1 MKLSLYA
8 RLAAQNIRKSR
19 RLYVPYLLSGV
30 CMVMIFYVLSALT
43 GDPALLSMSGGAQMA
58 MLLSLG
64 VVVMALFS
72 TLFLLY
78 TSSFLMKQRGR
89 ELSLYNM
96 LGMSKRHIV
105 CIVFFETLF
114 CAVLCIGVGLA
125 LGVLTSKAFQLALL
139 RLRGSPVSPDFTV
152 APSLLG
158 TTALSFLAVFLLIFL
173 RGAVSVLRSN
183 PVELMRKSR
192 AGEKPPRANA
202 LKALLGIAMLA
213 AGYVLALR
221 VRNALSAFTMFFIA
235 VLLVIGGTFEC
246 FSSASVFFLRLLQGN
261 KNYYYKPN
269 HFISVSSMRYR
280 MKRNGTSLAVI
291 CILSTMV
298 LVILSCVTCLYAGTQ
313 DMLMTQY
320 PRQIEITHKSDEL
333 PAADILSAP
342 IERALAKEGLT
353 PENVI
358 SYRST
363 GAAGRIDGDSILAE
377 RDETFYADMD
387 SIISI
392 TVIPLADY
400 NAMCG
405 TSYTLA
411 PGEALA
417 TGSLLHRL
425 NGGVTVFGDLTY
437 TFAETDIPLP
447 TDAQGDFDVVESLLL
462 IVPDEDAFMAFYAAQ
477 NAAYGKASSR
487 ISTTF
492 AFDTALDDAETSALG
507 SRLAKAMQ
515 DEGID
520 IYRKVREDDRADYEG
535 LTAGFLFLGV
545 MLSAAFLCATVL
557 SMYYKQITEGYEDQ
571 ARFDV
576 MRKVG
581 LSLRMIRQSINS
593 QILTV
598 FFLPLIVAGVHLA
611 FAFPMLTKLL
621 TAFGLFNT
629 RLFVTTVLVS
639 FGAFSLLYV
648 LVYLITSRTY
658 YRIVSGAGQ
667 AA

>member
-58 MLLSLG
+58 MLLTLG
-64 VVVMALFS
+64 VYVMMLFS
-72 TLFLLY
+72 ALFLLY

-114 CAVLCIGVGLA
+114 CAGICIGAGLA
-125 LGVLTSKAFQLALL
+125 LGVLSSKAFQLSLL
-139 RLRGSPVSPDFTV
+139 RLMGSPVSPDFTV

-158 TTALSFLAVFLLIFL
+158 TTALTFLAIFLLIFL
-173 RGAVSVLRSN
+173 RGAVSVLRCN
-183 PVELMRKSR
+183 PVELMRASR
-192 AGEKPPRANA
+192 SGEKPPRANA

-235 VLLVIGGTFEC
+235 VLLVIGGTFQC
-246 FSSASVFFLRLLQGN
+246 FSSASVFFLRLLQSN
-261 KNYYYKPN
+261 KGYYYKPN

-298 LVILSCVTCLYAGTQ
+298 LVILSSVTCLYAGTQ

-333 PAADILSAP
+333 PAADALSAP
-342 IERALAKEGLT
+342 VEQALSDEGLT

-358 SYRST
+358 SYRSFYI
-363 GAAGRIDGDSILAE
+363 AGQLDGDSVLAE
-377 RDETFYADMD
+377 RGGSITDID
-387 SIISI
+387 SVISI
-392 TVIPLADY
+392 TVMPLADY

-417 TGSLLHRL
+417 TGSLPHRL
-425 NGGVTVFGDLTY
+425 NGRVTVFGSQTY
-437 TFAETDIPLP
+437 TFAATDIPLP
-447 TDAQGDFDVVESLLL
+447 TDAQGDFDVVEALLL
-462 IVPDEDAFMAFYAAQ
+462 ILPDEDAFMELYTVQ
-477 NAAYGKASSR
+477 QEAYGSTSSR
-487 ISTTF
+487 ISTTY
-492 AFDTALDDAETSALG
+492 AFDTALPDEETSALG

-535 LTAGFLFLGV
+535 LTAGFLFLGI
-545 MLSAAFLCATVL
+545 MLSAAFLCAAVL

-621 TAFGLFNT
+621 TVFGLFNT

-639 FGAFSLLYV
+639 YGAFSLLYV

>member
-64 VVVMALFS
+64 VIVMALFS
-72 TLFLLY
+72 ALFLLY

-114 CAVLCIGVGLA
+114 CAGICIGAGLA
-125 LGVLTSKAFQLALL
+125 LGVLSSKAFQLSLL
-139 RLRGSPVSPDFTV
+139 RLMGSPVSPDFTV

-158 TTALSFLAVFLLIFL
+158 TTALTFLAIFLLIFL

-235 VLLVIGGTFEC
+235 VLLVIGGTFQC
-246 FSSASVFFLRLLQGN
+246 FSSASVFFLRLLQSN
-261 KNYYYKPN
+261 KGYYYKPN

-298 LVILSCVTCLYAGTQ
+298 LVILSSVTCLYAGTQ

-333 PAADILSAP
+333 PAADALSAP
-342 IERALAKEGLT
+342 VEQALSDEGLT

-358 SYRST
+358 SYRSFYI
-363 GAAGRIDGDSILAE
+363 AGQLDGDNVLAE
-377 RDETFYADMD
+377 RGGSITDID
-387 SIISI
+387 SVISI
-392 TVIPLADY
+392 TVMPLADY
-400 NAMCG
+400 NALCG

-425 NGGVTVFGDLTY
+425 NGRVTVFGSQTY
-437 TFAETDIPLP
+437 TFAATGIPLP
-447 TDAQGDFDVVESLLL
+447 TDAQGDFDVVEALLL
-462 IVPDEDAFMAFYAAQ
+462 ILPDEDAFMELYTVQ
-477 NAAYGKASSR
+477 QEAYGSTSSR
-487 ISTTF
+487 ISTTY
-492 AFDTALDDAETSALG
+492 AFDTALPDEETSALG

-535 LTAGFLFLGV
+535 LTAGFLFLGI
-545 MLSAAFLCATVL
+545 MLSAAFLCAAVL

-621 TAFGLFNT
+621 TVFGLFNT

-639 FGAFSLLYV
+639 YGAFSLLYV

>member
-43 GDPALLSMSGGAQMA
+43 GDPALLSMSGGGQMA
-58 MLLSLG
+58 MLLTLG
-64 VVVMALFS
+64 VYVMMLFS
-72 TLFLLY
+72 ALFLLY

-114 CAVLCIGVGLA
+114 CAGICIGAGLA
-125 LGVLTSKAFQLALL
+125 LGVLSSKAFQLSLL
-139 RLRGSPVSPDFTV
+139 RLMGSPVSPDFTV

-158 TTALSFLAVFLLIFL
+158 TTALTFLAIFLLIFL

-183 PVELMRKSR
+183 PVELMRASR
-192 AGEKPPRANA
+192 SGEKPPRANA

-246 FSSASVFFLRLLQGN
+246 FSSASVFFLRLLQAN
-261 KNYYYKPN
+261 KAYYYRPN

-298 LVILSCVTCLYAGTQ
+298 LVILSSVTCLYAGTQ

-333 PAADILSAP
+333 PAADALSAP
-342 IERALAKEGLT
+342 VEQALSDEGLT

-358 SYRST
+358 SYRSFYI
-363 GAAGRIDGDSILAE
+363 AGQLDGDNVLAE
-377 RDETFYADMD
+377 RGGSITDID
-387 SIISI
+387 SVISI
-392 TVIPLADY
+392 TVMPLADY

-417 TGSLLHRL
+417 TGSLPHRL
-425 NGGVTVFGDLTY
+425 NGRVTVFGSQTY
-437 TFAETDIPLP
+437 TFAATDIPLP
-447 TDAQGDFDVVESLLL
+447 TDAQGDFDVVEALLL
-462 IVPDEDAFMAFYAAQ
+462 ILPDEDAFMELYTVQ
-477 NAAYGKASSR
+477 QEAYGSTSSR
-487 ISTTF
+487 ISTTY
-492 AFDTALDDAETSALG
+492 AFDTALPDEETSALG

-535 LTAGFLFLGV
+535 LTAGFLFLGT
-545 MLSAAFLCATVL
+545 MLSAAFLCAAVL

-598 FFLPLIVAGVHLA
+598 FFLPLVVAGVHLA

-621 TAFGLFNT
+621 TVFGLFNT

-639 FGAFSLLYV
+639 YGAFSLLYV

-658 YRIVSGAGQ
+658 YRIVSGASQ

>member
-64 VVVMALFS
+64 VIVMALFS
-72 TLFLLY
+72 ALFLLY

-114 CAVLCIGVGLA
+114 CAGICIAAGLA

-158 TTALSFLAVFLLIFL
+158 TTALTFLAIFLLIFL
-173 RGAVSVLRSN
+173 RGAVSVLRCN
-183 PVELMRKSR
+183 PVELMRASR
-192 AGEKPPRANA
+192 SGEKPPRANA

-235 VLLVIGGTFEC
+235 VLLVIGGTFQC
-246 FSSASVFFLRLLQGN
+246 FSSASVFFLRLLQSN
-261 KNYYYKPN
+261 KGYYYKPN

-298 LVILSCVTCLYAGTQ
+298 LVILSSVTCLYAGTQ

-333 PAADILSAP
+333 PAADALSAP
-342 IERALAKEGLT
+342 VEQALSDEGLT

-358 SYRST
+358 SYRSFYI
-363 GAAGRIDGDSILAE
+363 AGQLDGDNVLAE
-377 RDETFYADMD
+377 RGGSITDID
-387 SIISI
+387 SVISI
-392 TVIPLADY
+392 TVMPLADY
-400 NAMCG
+400 NALCG

-425 NGGVTVFGDLTY
+425 NGRVTVFGSQTY
-437 TFAETDIPLP
+437 TFAATDIPLP
-447 TDAQGDFDVVESLLL
+447 TDAQGDFDVVEALLL
-462 IVPDEDAFMAFYAAQ
+462 ILPDEDAFIELYTVQ
-477 NAAYGKASSR
+477 QEAYGSTSSR
-487 ISTTF
+487 ISTTY
-492 AFDTALDDAETSALG
+492 AFDTALPDEETSALG

-535 LTAGFLFLGV
+535 LTAGFLFLGI
-545 MLSAAFLCATVL
+545 MLSAAFLCAAVL

-598 FFLPLIVAGVHLA
+598 FFLPLVVAGVHLA

-621 TAFGLFNT
+621 TVFGLFNT

-639 FGAFSLLYV
+639 YGAFSLLYV

>member
-64 VVVMALFS
+64 VIVMALFS
-72 TLFLLY
+72 ALFLLY

-114 CAVLCIGVGLA
+114 CAGICIGAGLA
-125 LGVLTSKAFQLALL
+125 LGVLSSKAFQLSLL
-139 RLRGSPVSPDFTV
+139 RLMGSPVSPDFTV

-158 TTALSFLAVFLLIFL
+158 TTALSFLAIFLLIFL

-246 FSSASVFFLRLLQGN
+246 FSSASVFFLRLLQSN
-261 KNYYYKPN
+261 KSYYYTPN

-298 LVILSCVTCLYAGTQ
+298 LVILSSVTCLYAGTQ

-333 PAADILSAP
+333 PAADALSAP
-342 IERALAKEGLT
+342 VEQALSDEGLT

-358 SYRST
+358 SYRSFYI
-363 GAAGRIDGDSILAE
+363 AGQLDGDNVLAE
-377 RDETFYADMD
+377 RGGSITDID
-387 SIISI
+387 SVISI
-392 TVIPLADY
+392 TVMPLADY
-400 NAMCG
+400 NALCG

-417 TGSLLHRL
+417 TGSLPHRL
-425 NGGVTVFGDLTY
+425 NGRVTVFGSQTY
-437 TFAETDIPLP
+437 TFAATDIPLP
-447 TDAQGDFDVVESLLL
+447 TDAQGDFDVVEALLL
-462 IVPDEDAFMAFYAAQ
+462 ILPDEDAFMELYTVQ
-477 NAAYGKASSR
+477 QEAYGSTSSR
-487 ISTTF
+487 ISTTY
-492 AFDTALDDAETSALG
+492 AFDTALPDEETSALG

-535 LTAGFLFLGV
+535 LTAGFLFLGI
-545 MLSAAFLCATVL
+545 MLSAAFLCAAVL

-598 FFLPLIVAGVHLA
+598 FFLPLVVAGVHLA

-621 TAFGLFNT
+621 TVFGLFNT

-639 FGAFSLLYV
+639 YGAFSLLYV

>member
-64 VVVMALFS
+64 VIVMALFS
-72 TLFLLY
+72 ALFLLY

-114 CAVLCIGVGLA
+114 CAVLCIGAGLA
-125 LGVLTSKAFQLALL
+125 LGVLTSKAFQLSLL
-139 RLRGSPVSPDFTV
+139 RLMGSPVSPDFTV

-158 TTALSFLAVFLLIFL
+158 TTALSFLAIFLLIFL
-173 RGAVSVLRSN
+173 RGAVSVLRCN
-183 PVELMRKSR
+183 PVELMRASR
-192 AGEKPPRANA
+192 SGEKPPRANA

-235 VLLVIGGTFEC
+235 VLLVIGGTFQC
-246 FSSASVFFLRLLQGN
+246 FSSASVFFLRLLQSN
-261 KNYYYKPN
+261 KGYYYKPN

-298 LVILSCVTCLYAGTQ
+298 LVILSSVTCLYAGTQ

-333 PAADILSAP
+333 PAADALSAP

-363 GAAGRIDGDSILAE
+363 GAAGRIDGESILAD
-377 RDETFYADMD
+377 RDESFTDMD

-405 TSYTLA
+405 TSYVLA

-425 NGGVTVFGDLTY
+425 NGGVTVFGSLTY
-437 TFAETDIPLP
+437 TFAATDIPLP
-447 TDAQGDFDVVESLLL
+447 TDAQVDFDVVESLLL

-487 ISTTF
+487 ISTIY
-492 AFDTALDDAETSALG
+492 AFDTTLSDAETSALG

-520 IYRKVREDDRADYEG
+520 IYRKVREDNRGDYEG
-535 LTAGFLFLGV
+535 TTAGFLFLGI
-545 MLSAAFLCATVL
+545 MLSAAFLCAAVL

-598 FFLPLIVAGVHLA
+598 FFLPLVVAGVHLA

-621 TAFGLFNT
+621 TVFGLFNT

-639 FGAFSLLYV
+639 YGAFSLLYV

>member
-19 RLYVPYLLSGV
+19 RLYVPYLLSGI

-43 GDPALLSMSGGAQMA
+43 YDPALLSMSGGVEMA
-58 MLLSLG
+58 LLLALG

-78 TSSFLMKQRGR
+78 TSSFLMKQRSR

-96 LGMSKRHIV
+96 LGLGKRHIV

-114 CAVLCIGVGLA
+114 CAGLCIGAGLA
-125 LGVLTSKAFQLALL
+125 LGVLTSKAFQLSLL
-139 RLRGSPVSPDFTV
+139 RLMGSPVSPDFTV

-158 TTALSFLAVFLLIFL
+158 TTALAFLAIFLLIFL

-202 LKALLGIAMLA
+202 IKALLGIAMLA

-320 PRQIEITHKSDEL
+320 PRQFEFSCRTSGL
-333 PAADILSAP
+333 PAADTLSAP
-342 IERALAKEGLT
+342 IERALAAEGLT
-353 PENVI
+353 PENVYA
-358 SYRST
+358 YRSISV
-363 GAAGRIDGDSILAE
+363 AGQLDGDNVLAD
-377 RDETFYADMD
+377 RDETLVEMD
-387 SIISI
+387 NIVAI
-392 TVIPLADY
+392 TAIPLADY

-405 TSYTLA
+405 TS
-411 PGEALA
+411 
-417 TGSLLHRL
+417 
-425 NGGVTVFGDLTY
+425 
-437 TFAETDIPLP
+437 
-447 TDAQGDFDVVESLLL
+447 
-462 IVPDEDAFMAFYAAQ
+462 
-477 NAAYGKASSR
+477 
-487 ISTTF
+487 
-492 AFDTALDDAETSALG
+492 
-507 SRLAKAMQ
+507 
-515 DEGID
+515 
-520 IYRKVREDDRADYEG
+520 
-535 LTAGFLFLGV
+535 
-545 MLSAAFLCATVL
+545 
-557 SMYYKQITEGYEDQ
+557 
-571 ARFDV
+571 
-576 MRKVG
+576 
-581 LSLRMIRQSINS
+581 
-593 QILTV
+593 
-598 FFLPLIVAGVHLA
+598 
-611 FAFPMLTKLL
+611 
-621 TAFGLFNT
+621 
-629 RLFVTTVLVS
+629 
-639 FGAFSLLYV
+639 
-648 LVYLITSRTY
+648 
-658 YRIVSGAGQ
+658 
-667 AA
+667 

>member
-64 VVVMALFS
+64 VIVMALFS
-72 TLFLLY
+72 ALFLLY

-114 CAVLCIGVGLA
+114 CAGICIGTGLA
-125 LGVLTSKAFQLALL
+125 LGVLSSKAFQLSLL
-139 RLRGSPVSPDFTV
+139 RLMSSPVSPDFTV
-152 APSLLG
+152 APSLRG
-158 TTALSFLAVFLLIFL
+158 TTALTFLAIFLLIFL

-202 LKALLGIAMLA
+202 IKALLGIAMLA

-235 VLLVIGGTFEC
+235 VLLVIGGTFQC
-246 FSSASVFFLRLLQGN
+246 FSSASVFFLRLLQSN
-261 KNYYYKPN
+261 KGYYYKPN

-298 LVILSCVTCLYAGTQ
+298 LVILSSVTCLYAGTQ

-333 PAADILSAP
+333 PAADALSAP
-342 IERALAKEGLT
+342 VEQALSDEGLT

-358 SYRST
+358 SYRSFYI
-363 GAAGRIDGDSILAE
+363 AGQLDGDNVLAE
-377 RDETFYADMD
+377 RGGSITDID
-387 SIISI
+387 SVISI
-392 TVIPLADY
+392 TVMPLADY
-400 NAMCG
+400 NALCG

-425 NGGVTVFGDLTY
+425 NGRVTVFGSQTY
-437 TFAETDIPLP
+437 TFAATDIPLP
-447 TDAQGDFDVVESLLL
+447 TDAQGDFDVVEALLL
-462 IVPDEDAFMAFYAAQ
+462 ILPDEDAFIELYTVQ
-477 NAAYGKASSR
+477 QEAYGSTSSR
-487 ISTTF
+487 ISTTY
-492 AFDTALDDAETSALG
+492 AFDTALPDEETSALG

-535 LTAGFLFLGV
+535 LTAGFLFLGI
-545 MLSAAFLCATVL
+545 MLSAAFLCAAVL

-621 TAFGLFNT
+621 TVFGLFNT

-639 FGAFSLLYV
+639 YGAFSLLYV

>member
-64 VVVMALFS
+64 VIVMALFS
-72 TLFLLY
+72 ALFLLY

-114 CAVLCIGVGLA
+114 CAGICIGAGLA
-125 LGVLTSKAFQLALL
+125 LGVLSSKAFQLSLL
-139 RLRGSPVSPDFTV
+139 RLMGSPVSPDFTV

-158 TTALSFLAVFLLIFL
+158 TTALSFLAIFLLIFL

-246 FSSASVFFLRLLQGN
+246 FSSASVFFLRLLQSN
-261 KNYYYKPN
+261 KSYYYKPN

-298 LVILSCVTCLYAGTQ
+298 LVILSSVTCLYAGTQ

-333 PAADILSAP
+333 PAADALSAP
-342 IERALAKEGLT
+342 IGRALASEGLT
-353 PENVI
+353 AENVI

-363 GAAGRIDGDSILAE
+363 GAAGRIDGESILAD
-377 RDETFYADMD
+377 RDESFTDMD

-405 TSYTLA
+405 TSYVLA

-425 NGGVTVFGDLTY
+425 NGGVTVFGSLTY
-437 TFAETDIPLP
+437 TFAATDIPLP

-487 ISTTF
+487 ISTIY
-492 AFDTALDDAETSALG
+492 AFDTTLSDAETSALG

-535 LTAGFLFLGV
+535 LTAGFLFLGI
-545 MLSAAFLCATVL
+545 MLSAAFLCAAVL

-598 FFLPLIVAGVHLA
+598 FFLPLVVAGVHLA

-621 TAFGLFNT
+621 TVFGLFNT

-639 FGAFSLLYV
+639 YGAFSLLYV

>member
-58 MLLSLG
+58 MLLTLG
-64 VVVMALFS
+64 VYVMMLFS
-72 TLFLLY
+72 ALFLLY

-114 CAVLCIGVGLA
+114 CAGICIGAGLA
-125 LGVLTSKAFQLALL
+125 LGVLSSKAFQLSLL
-139 RLRGSPVSPDFTV
+139 RLMGSPVSPDFTV

-158 TTALSFLAVFLLIFL
+158 TTALTFLAIFLLIFL
-173 RGAVSVLRSN
+173 RGAVSVLRCN
-183 PVELMRKSR
+183 PVELMRASR
-192 AGEKPPRANA
+192 SGEKPPRANA

-235 VLLVIGGTFEC
+235 VLLVIGGTFQC
-246 FSSASVFFLRLLQGN
+246 FSSASVFFLRLLQSN
-261 KNYYYKPN
+261 KGYYYKPN

-298 LVILSCVTCLYAGTQ
+298 LVILSSVTCLYAGTQ

-333 PAADILSAP
+333 PAADALSAP
-342 IERALAKEGLT
+342 VEQALSDEGLT

-358 SYRST
+358 SYRSFYI
-363 GAAGRIDGDSILAE
+363 AGQLDGDNVLAE
-377 RDETFYADMD
+377 RGGSITDID
-387 SIISI
+387 SVISI
-392 TVIPLADY
+392 TVMPLADY

-417 TGSLLHRL
+417 TGSLPHRL
-425 NGGVTVFGDLTY
+425 NGRVTVFGSQTY
-437 TFAETDIPLP
+437 TFAATDIPLP
-447 TDAQGDFDVVESLLL
+447 TDAQGDFDVVEALLL
-462 IVPDEDAFMAFYAAQ
+462 ILPDEDAFMELYTVQ
-477 NAAYGKASSR
+477 QEAYGSTSSR
-487 ISTTF
+487 ISTTY
-492 AFDTALDDAETSALG
+492 AVDTALPDEETSALG

-520 IYRKVREDDRADYEG
+520 IYRKVREDNRADYEG
-535 LTAGFLFLGV
+535 LTAGFLFLGI
-545 MLSAAFLCATVL
+545 MLSAAFLCAAVL

-598 FFLPLIVAGVHLA
+598 FFLPLVVAGVHLA

-621 TAFGLFNT
+621 TVFGLFNT

-639 FGAFSLLYV
+639 YGAFSLLYV

>member
-58 MLLSLG
+58 LLLTLG
-64 VVVMALFS
+64 VYVMMLFS
-72 TLFLLY
+72 ALFLLY

-114 CAVLCIGVGLA
+114 CAGICIGAGLA
-125 LGVLTSKAFQLALL
+125 LGVLTSKAFQLSLL
-139 RLRGSPVSPDFTV
+139 RLMGSPVSPDFTV

-158 TTALSFLAVFLLIFL
+158 TTALSFLAIFLLIFL

-202 LKALLGIAMLA
+202 VKALLGIAMLV

-221 VRNALSAFTMFFIA
+221 VRNALSAVTVFFIA

-261 KNYYYKPN
+261 KNYYYKPS

-298 LVILSCVTCLYAGTQ
+298 LVILSSVTCLYAGTQ

-333 PAADILSAP
+333 PAADALSAP
-342 IERALAKEGLT
+342 VEQALSDEGLT
-353 PENVI
+353 PENVV
-358 SYRST
+358 SYRSFYI
-363 GAAGRIDGDSILAE
+363 AGQLDGDNVLAE
-377 RDETFYADMD
+377 RGGSITDID
-387 SIISI
+387 SVISI
-392 TVIPLADY
+392 TVMPLADY
-400 NAMCG
+400 NALCG

-425 NGGVTVFGDLTY
+425 NGRVTVFGSQTY
-437 TFAETDIPLP
+437 TFAATDIPLP
-447 TDAQGDFDVVESLLL
+447 TDAQGDFDVVEALLL
-462 IVPDEDAFMAFYAAQ
+462 ILPDEDAFMELYTVQ
-477 NAAYGKASSR
+477 QEAYGSTSSR
-487 ISTTF
+487 ISTTY
-492 AFDTALDDAETSALG
+492 AFDTTLSDAETSALG

-520 IYRKVREDDRADYEG
+520 IYRKVREDNRGDYEG
-535 LTAGFLFLGV
+535 TTAGFLFLGI
-545 MLSAAFLCATVL
+545 MLSAAFLCAAVL

-581 LSLRMIRQSINS
+581 LSLKMIRQSINS

-598 FFLPLIVAGVHLA
+598 FFLPLVVAGVHLA

-621 TAFGLFNT
+621 TVFGLFNT

-639 FGAFSLLYV
+639 YGAFSLLYV

>member
-64 VVVMALFS
+64 VIVMALFS
-72 TLFLLY
+72 ALFLLY

-114 CAVLCIGVGLA
+114 CAGICIGAGLA
-125 LGVLTSKAFQLALL
+125 LGVLSSKAFQLSLL
-139 RLRGSPVSPDFTV
+139 RLMGSPVSPDFTV

-158 TTALSFLAVFLLIFL
+158 TTALTFLAIFLLIFL
-173 RGAVSVLRSN
+173 RGAVSVLRCN
-183 PVELMRKSR
+183 PVELMRASR
-192 AGEKPPRANA
+192 SGEKPPRANA

-235 VLLVIGGTFEC
+235 VLLVIGGTFQC
-246 FSSASVFFLRLLQGN
+246 FSSASVFFLRLLQSN
-261 KNYYYKPN
+261 KGYYYKPN

-298 LVILSCVTCLYAGTQ
+298 LVILSSVTCLYAGTQ

-333 PAADILSAP
+333 PAADALSAP
-342 IERALAKEGLT
+342 VEQALSDEGLT

-358 SYRST
+358 SYRSFYI
-363 GAAGRIDGDSILAE
+363 AGQLDGDNVLAE
-377 RDETFYADMD
+377 RGGSITDID
-387 SIISI
+387 SVISI
-392 TVIPLADY
+392 TVMPLADY
-400 NAMCG
+400 NALCG

-425 NGGVTVFGDLTY
+425 NGRVTVFGSQTY
-437 TFAETDIPLP
+437 TFAATDIPLP
-447 TDAQGDFDVVESLLL
+447 TDAQGDFDVVEALLL
-462 IVPDEDAFMAFYAAQ
+462 ILPDEDAFIELYTVQ
-477 NAAYGKASSR
+477 QEAYGSTSSR
-487 ISTTF
+487 ISTTY
-492 AFDTALDDAETSALG
+492 AFDTALPDEETSALG

-535 LTAGFLFLGV
+535 LTAGFLFLGI
-545 MLSAAFLCATVL
+545 MLSAAFLCAAVL

-621 TAFGLFNT
+621 TVFGLFNT

-639 FGAFSLLYV
+639 YGAFSLLYV

>member
-64 VVVMALFS
+64 VIVMALFS
-72 TLFLLY
+72 ALFLLY

-114 CAVLCIGVGLA
+114 CAGICIGAGLA
-125 LGVLTSKAFQLALL
+125 LGVLSSKAFQLSLL
-139 RLRGSPVSPDFTV
+139 RLMGSPVSPDFTV

-158 TTALSFLAVFLLIFL
+158 TTALTFLAIFLLIFL

-235 VLLVIGGTFEC
+235 VLLVICGTFQC
-246 FSSASVFFLRLLQGN
+246 FSSASVFFLRLLQAN
-261 KNYYYKPN
+261 KAYYYRPN

-298 LVILSCVTCLYAGTQ
+298 LVILSSVTCLYAGTQ

-333 PAADILSAP
+333 PAADALSAP
-342 IERALAKEGLT
+342 VEQALSDEGLT
-353 PENVI
+353 PENVV
-358 SYRST
+358 SYRSFYI
-363 GAAGRIDGDSILAE
+363 AGQLDGDNVLAE
-377 RDETFYADMD
+377 RGGSITDID
-387 SIISI
+387 SVISI
-392 TVIPLADY
+392 TVMPLADY

-425 NGGVTVFGDLTY
+425 NGRVTVFGSQTY
-437 TFAETDIPLP
+437 TFAATDIPLP
-447 TDAQGDFDVVESLLL
+447 TDAQGDFDVVEALLL
-462 IVPDEDAFMAFYAAQ
+462 ILPDEDAFIELYTVQ
-477 NAAYGKASSR
+477 QEAYGSTSSR
-487 ISTTF
+487 ISTTY
-492 AFDTALDDAETSALG
+492 AFDTALPDEETSALG

-520 IYRKVREDDRADYEG
+520 IYRKVREDNRADYEG
-535 LTAGFLFLGV
+535 LTAGFLFLGT
-545 MLSAAFLCATVL
+545 MLSAAFLCAAVL

-621 TAFGLFNT
+621 TVFGLFNT

-639 FGAFSLLYV
+639 YGAFSLLYV

>member
-58 MLLSLG
+58 MLLTLG
-64 VVVMALFS
+64 VYVMMLFS
-72 TLFLLY
+72 ALFLLY

-114 CAVLCIGVGLA
+114 CAGICIGAGLA
-125 LGVLTSKAFQLALL
+125 LGVLSSKAFQLSLL
-139 RLRGSPVSPDFTV
+139 RLMGSPVSPDFTV

-158 TTALSFLAVFLLIFL
+158 TTALTFLAIFLLIFL

-183 PVELMRKSR
+183 PVELMRASR
-192 AGEKPPRANA
+192 SGEKPPRANA

-235 VLLVIGGTFEC
+235 VLLVIGGTFQC
-246 FSSASVFFLRLLQGN
+246 FSSASVFFLRLLQSN
-261 KNYYYKPN
+261 KGYYYKPN

-298 LVILSCVTCLYAGTQ
+298 LVILSSVTCLYAGTQ

-333 PAADILSAP
+333 PADDALSAP
-342 IERALAKEGLT
+342 VEQALSDEGLT

-358 SYRST
+358 SYRSFYI
-363 GAAGRIDGDSILAE
+363 AGQLDGDNVLAE
-377 RDETFYADMD
+377 RGGSITDID
-387 SIISI
+387 SVISI
-392 TVIPLADY
+392 TVMPLADY

-425 NGGVTVFGDLTY
+425 NGGVTVFGSQTY
-437 TFAETDIPLP
+437 TFAATDIPLP
-447 TDAQGDFDVVESLLL
+447 TDAQGDFDVVEALLL

-477 NAAYGKASSR
+477 KAAYDSMSSR
-487 ISTTF
+487 ISTVY
-492 AFDTALDDAETSALG
+492 AFDTALPGAETSALG
-507 SRLAKAMQ
+507 SRLAQAMQ
-515 DEGID
+515 NEGID
-520 IYRKVREDDRADYEG
+520 IYRKVREDNRGDYEG
-535 LTAGFLFLGV
+535 TTAGFLFLGI
-545 MLSAAFLCATVL
+545 MLSAAFLCAAVL

-598 FFLPLIVAGVHLA
+598 FFLPLVVAGVHLA

-621 TAFGLFNT
+621 TVFGLFNT

-639 FGAFSLLYV
+639 YGAFSLLYV

>member
-43 GDPALLSMSGGAQMA
+43 GDPALLSMSGGGQMA
-58 MLLSLG
+58 MLLTLG
-64 VVVMALFS
+64 VYVMMLFS
-72 TLFLLY
+72 ALFLLY

-114 CAVLCIGVGLA
+114 CAGICIGAGLA
-125 LGVLTSKAFQLALL
+125 LGVLSSKAFQLSLL
-139 RLRGSPVSPDFTV
+139 RLMGSPVSPDFTV

-158 TTALSFLAVFLLIFL
+158 TTALTFLAIFLLIFL
-173 RGAVSVLRSN
+173 RGAVSVLRCN
-183 PVELMRKSR
+183 PVELMRASR
-192 AGEKPPRANA
+192 SGEKPPRANA

-246 FSSASVFFLRLLQGN
+246 FSSASVFFLRLLQSN
-261 KNYYYKPN
+261 KGYYYKPN

-298 LVILSCVTCLYAGTQ
+298 LVILSSVTCLYAGTQ

-333 PAADILSAP
+333 PAADALSAP
-342 IERALAKEGLT
+342 VEQALSDEGLT

-358 SYRST
+358 SYRSFYI
-363 GAAGRIDGDSILAE
+363 AGQLDGDNVLAE
-377 RDETFYADMD
+377 RGGSITDID
-387 SIISI
+387 SVISI
-392 TVIPLADY
+392 TVMPLADY
-400 NAMCG
+400 NALCG

-425 NGGVTVFGDLTY
+425 NGRVTVFGSQTY
-437 TFAETDIPLP
+437 TFAATDIPLP
-447 TDAQGDFDVVESLLL
+447 TDTQGDFDVVEALLL
-462 IVPDEDAFMAFYAAQ
+462 ILPDEDAFMELYTVQ
-477 NAAYGKASSR
+477 QEAYGSTSSR
-487 ISTTF
+487 ISTTY
-492 AFDTALDDAETSALG
+492 AFDTALPDEETSALG

-520 IYRKVREDDRADYEG
+520 IYRKVREDNRADYEG
-535 LTAGFLFLGV
+535 TTAGFLFLGI
-545 MLSAAFLCATVL
+545 MLSAAFLCAAVL

-621 TAFGLFNT
+621 TVFGLFNT

-639 FGAFSLLYV
+639 YGAFSLLYV

-667 AA
+667 AV

>member
-64 VVVMALFS
+64 VIVMALFS
-72 TLFLLY
+72 ALFLLY

-114 CAVLCIGVGLA
+114 CAGICIGAGLA
-125 LGVLTSKAFQLALL
+125 LGVLSSKAFQLSLL
-139 RLRGSPVSPDFTV
+139 RLMGSPVSPDFTV

-158 TTALSFLAVFLLIFL
+158 TTALSFLAIFLLIFL

-183 PVELMRKSR
+183 PVELMRASR
-192 AGEKPPRANA
+192 SGEKPPRANA

-221 VRNALSAFTMFFIA
+221 VRNALSAFTMFFFA

-246 FSSASVFFLRLLQGN
+246 FSSASVFFLRILQSN
-261 KNYYYKPN
+261 KSYYYKPN

-298 LVILSCVTCLYAGTQ
+298 LVILSSVTCLYAGTQ

-333 PAADILSAP
+333 PAADALSAP

-363 GAAGRIDGDSILAE
+363 GAAGRIDGESILAD
-377 RDETFYADMD
+377 RDESFTDMD

-405 TSYTLA
+405 TSYVLA

-425 NGGVTVFGDLTY
+425 NGGVTVFGSLTY
-437 TFAETDIPLP
+437 TFAATDIPLP

-487 ISTTF
+487 ISTIY
-492 AFDTALDDAETSALG
+492 AFDTTLSDAETSALG

-520 IYRKVREDDRADYEG
+520 IYRKVREDNRGDYEG
-535 LTAGFLFLGV
+535 TTAGFLFLGI
-545 MLSAAFLCATVL
+545 MLSAAFLCAAVL

-598 FFLPLIVAGVHLA
+598 FFLPLVVAGVHLA

-621 TAFGLFNT
+621 TVFGLFNT

-639 FGAFSLLYV
+639 YGAFSLLYV

>member
-58 MLLSLG
+58 MLLTLG
-64 VVVMALFS
+64 VYVMMLFS
-72 TLFLLY
+72 ALFLLY

-114 CAVLCIGVGLA
+114 CAGICIGAGLA
-125 LGVLTSKAFQLALL
+125 LGVLSSKAFQLSLL
-139 RLRGSPVSPDFTV
+139 RLMGSPVSPDFTV

-158 TTALSFLAVFLLIFL
+158 TTALTFLAIFLLIFL

-183 PVELMRKSR
+183 PVELMRASR
-192 AGEKPPRANA
+192 SGEKPPRANA

-235 VLLVIGGTFEC
+235 VLLVIGGTFQC
-246 FSSASVFFLRLLQGN
+246 FSSASVFFLRLLQSN
-261 KNYYYKPN
+261 KGYYYKPN

-298 LVILSCVTCLYAGTQ
+298 LVILSSVTCLYAGTQ

-333 PAADILSAP
+333 PAADALSAP
-342 IERALAKEGLT
+342 IGRALASEGLT
-353 PENVI
+353 AENVI

-363 GAAGRIDGDSILAE
+363 GAAGRIDGESILAD
-377 RDETFYADMD
+377 RDESFTDMD

-405 TSYTLA
+405 TSYVLA

-425 NGGVTVFGDLTY
+425 NGGVTVFGSLTY
-437 TFAETDIPLP
+437 TFAATDIPLP

-487 ISTTF
+487 ISTIY
-492 AFDTALDDAETSALG
+492 AFDTTLSDAETSALG

-520 IYRKVREDDRADYEG
+520 IYRKVREDNRGDYEG
-535 LTAGFLFLGV
+535 TTAGFLFLGI
-545 MLSAAFLCATVL
+545 MLSAAFLCAAVL

-598 FFLPLIVAGVHLA
+598 FFLPLVVAGVHLA

-621 TAFGLFNT
+621 TVFGLFNT

-639 FGAFSLLYV
+639 YGAFSLLYV

>member
-64 VVVMALFS
+64 VIVMTLFS
-72 TLFLLY
+72 ALFLLY

-114 CAVLCIGVGLA
+114 CAGICIGAGLA
-125 LGVLTSKAFQLALL
+125 LGVLSSKAFQLSLL
-139 RLRGSPVSPDFTV
+139 RLMGSPVSPDFTV

-158 TTALSFLAVFLLIFL
+158 TTALTFLAIFLLIFL

-235 VLLVIGGTFEC
+235 VLLVICGTFQC
-246 FSSASVFFLRLLQGN
+246 FSSASVFFLRLLQSN
-261 KNYYYKPN
+261 KGYYYKPN

-298 LVILSCVTCLYAGTQ
+298 LVILSSVTCLYAGTQ

-333 PAADILSAP
+333 PAADALSAP
-342 IERALAKEGLT
+342 VEQALSDEGLT

-358 SYRST
+358 SYRSFYI
-363 GAAGRIDGDSILAE
+363 AGQLDGDNVLAE
-377 RDETFYADMD
+377 RGGSITDID
-387 SIISI
+387 SVISI
-392 TVIPLADY
+392 TVMPLADY

-417 TGSLLHRL
+417 TGSLPHRL
-425 NGGVTVFGDLTY
+425 NGRVTVFGSQTY
-437 TFAETDIPLP
+437 TFAATDIPLP
-447 TDAQGDFDVVESLLL
+447 TDAQGDFDVVEALLL
-462 IVPDEDAFMAFYAAQ
+462 ILPDEDAFMELYTVQ
-477 NAAYGKASSR
+477 QEAYGSTSSR
-487 ISTTF
+487 ISTTY
-492 AFDTALDDAETSALG
+492 AFDTALPDEETSALG

-535 LTAGFLFLGV
+535 LTAGFLFLGI
-545 MLSAAFLCATVL
+545 MLSAAFLCAAVL

-621 TAFGLFNT
+621 TVFGLFNT

-639 FGAFSLLYV
+639 YGAFSLLYV

>member
-43 GDPALLSMSGGAQMA
+43 DDPALLSMSGGAQMA

-64 VVVMALFS
+64 VIVMALFS
-72 TLFLLY
+72 ALFLLY

-114 CAVLCIGVGLA
+114 CAGICIGAGLA
-125 LGVLTSKAFQLALL
+125 LGVLSSKAFHLSLL
-139 RLRGSPVSPDFTV
+139 RLMGSPVSPDFTV

-158 TTALSFLAVFLLIFL
+158 TTALTFLAIFLLIFL

-235 VLLVIGGTFEC
+235 VLLVIGGTFQC
-246 FSSASVFFLRLLQGN
+246 FSSASVFFLRLLQSN
-261 KNYYYKPN
+261 KGYYYKPN

-298 LVILSCVTCLYAGTQ
+298 LVILSSVTCLYAGTQ

-333 PAADILSAP
+333 PAADALSAP
-342 IERALAKEGLT
+342 VEQALSDEGLT

-358 SYRST
+358 SYRSFYI
-363 GAAGRIDGDSILAE
+363 AGQLDGDNVLAE
-377 RDETFYADMD
+377 RGGSITDID
-387 SIISI
+387 SVISI
-392 TVIPLADY
+392 TVMPLADY

-417 TGSLLHRL
+417 TGSLPHRL
-425 NGGVTVFGDLTY
+425 NGRVTVFGSQTY
-437 TFAETDIPLP
+437 TFAATDIPLP
-447 TDAQGDFDVVESLLL
+447 TDAQGDFDVVEALLL
-462 IVPDEDAFMAFYAAQ
+462 ILPDEDAFMELYTVQ
-477 NAAYGKASSR
+477 QEAYGSTSSR
-487 ISTTF
+487 ISTTY
-492 AFDTALDDAETSALG
+492 AFDTALPDEETSALG

-535 LTAGFLFLGV
+535 LTAGFLFLGI
-545 MLSAAFLCATVL
+545 MLSAAFLCAAVL

-581 LSLRMIRQSINS
+581 LSLRMIRQAINS

-598 FFLPLIVAGVHLA
+598 FFLPLVVAGVHLA

-621 TAFGLFNT
+621 TVFGLFNT

-639 FGAFSLLYV
+639 YGAFSLLYV

-667 AA
+667 AV

>member
-64 VVVMALFS
+64 VYVMMLFS
-72 TLFLLY
+72 ALFLLY

-114 CAVLCIGVGLA
+114 CAGICIGAGLA
-125 LGVLTSKAFQLALL
+125 LGVLSSKAFQLSLL
-139 RLRGSPVSPDFTV
+139 RLMGSPVSPDFTV

-158 TTALSFLAVFLLIFL
+158 TTALTFLAIFLLIFL

-246 FSSASVFFLRLLQGN
+246 FSSASVFFLRLLQSN
-261 KNYYYKPN
+261 KGYYYKPN

-298 LVILSCVTCLYAGTQ
+298 LVILSSVTCLYAGTQ

-333 PAADILSAP
+333 PAADALSAP

-363 GAAGRIDGDSILAE
+363 GAAGRIDGESILAD
-377 RDETFYADMD
+377 RDESFTDMD

-405 TSYTLA
+405 TSYVLA

-425 NGGVTVFGDLTY
+425 NGGVTVFGSLTY
-437 TFAETDIPLP
+437 TFAATDIPLP

-487 ISTTF
+487 ISTIY
-492 AFDTALDDAETSALG
+492 AFDTTLSDAETSALG

-520 IYRKVREDDRADYEG
+520 IYRKVREDNRGDYEG
-535 LTAGFLFLGV
+535 TTAGFLFLGI
-545 MLSAAFLCATVL
+545 MLSAAFLCAAVL

-571 ARFDV
+571 SRFDV

-581 LSLRMIRQSINS
+581 LSLKMIRQSINS

-621 TAFGLFNT
+621 TVFGLFNT

-639 FGAFSLLYV
+639 YGAFSLLYV

-667 AA
+667 AV

>member
-43 GDPALLSMSGGAQMA
+43 GDRALLSMSGGAQMA
-58 MLLSLG
+58 LLLSLG

-105 CIVFFETLF
+105 RIVFFETLF
-114 CAVLCIGVGLA
+114 CAGLCIGAGLA
-125 LGVLTSKAFQLALL
+125 LGVLTSKAFQLSLM
-139 RLRGSPVSPDFTV
+139 RLMGSPVSPDFTV

-158 TTALSFLAVFLLIFL
+158 TTALSFLAIFLLIFL

-192 AGEKPPRANA
+192 SGEKPPRANA
-202 LKALLGIAMLA
+202 VKALLGIAMLA

-221 VRNALSAFTMFFIA
+221 VRNALSAVSLFFIA

-246 FSSASVFFLRLLQGN
+246 FSSASVFFLRLLQAN
-261 KNYYYKPN
+261 KDYYYKPN

-280 MKRNGTSLAVI
+280 LKRNGTSLAVI

-313 DMLMTQY
+313 DMLMTSF
-320 PRQIEITHKSDEL
+320 PRQIEFTYRTDAL
-333 PAADILSAP
+333 PAADVLSAP
-342 IERALAKEGLT
+342 VEAALADEGLT

-358 SYRST
+358 GYRSLSI
-363 GAAGRIDGDSILAE
+363 AGQLVGDNVTAEHDESIVN
-377 RDETFYADMD
+377 MD
-387 SIISI
+387 SIVAI
-392 TVIPLADY
+392 VAIPLADY
-400 NAMCG
+400 NAVYG

-417 TGSLLHRL
+417 SGSLLPRL
-425 NGGVTVFGDLTY
+425 NGSITLFGSLTY
-437 TFAETDIPLP
+437 TFADTDIPLP
-447 TDAQGDFDVVESLLL
+447 SDAQGDFDVVEALLL
-462 IVPDEDAFMAFYAAQ
+462 ILPDEDAFMELATAQREAYAS
-477 NAAYGKASSR
+477 KSSK
-487 ISTTF
+487 ILTSY
-492 AFDTALDDAETSALG
+492 AFDTALPADEQIALG
-507 SRLAKAMQ
+507 ERIA
-515 DEGID
+515 
-520 IYRKVREDDRADYEG
+520 RKLGDAGLNIARTVREDNRGDYEG
-535 LTAGFLFLGV
+535 TTAGFLFLGI
-545 MLSAAFLCATVL
+545 MLSAAFLCAAVL

-598 FFLPLIVAGVHLA
+598 FFLPLVVAGVHLA

-621 TAFGLFNT
+621 TVFGLFNT

-639 FGAFSLLYV
+639 YGAFSLLYV

-658 YRIVSGAGQ
+658 YRIVSGTGQ
-667 AA
+667 GK

>member
-58 MLLSLG
+58 MLLTLG
-64 VVVMALFS
+64 VYVMALFS
-72 TLFLLY
+72 ALFLLY

-114 CAVLCIGVGLA
+114 CAGICIGAGLA
-125 LGVLTSKAFQLALL
+125 LGVLSSKAFQLSLL
-139 RLRGSPVSPDFTV
+139 RLMGSPVSPDFTV

-158 TTALSFLAVFLLIFL
+158 TTALTFLAIFLLIFL

-235 VLLVIGGTFEC
+235 VLLVIGGTFQC
-246 FSSASVFFLRLLQGN
+246 FSSASVFFLRLLQSN
-261 KNYYYKPN
+261 KGYYYKPN

-298 LVILSCVTCLYAGTQ
+298 LVILSSVTCLYAGTQ

-333 PAADILSAP
+333 PAADALSAP
-342 IERALAKEGLT
+342 VEQALSDEGLT

-358 SYRST
+358 SYRSFYI
-363 GAAGRIDGDSILAE
+363 AGQLDGDNVLAE
-377 RDETFYADMD
+377 RGGSITDID
-387 SIISI
+387 SVISI
-392 TVIPLADY
+392 TVMPLADY
-400 NAMCG
+400 NALCG

-417 TGSLLHRL
+417 TGSLPHRL
-425 NGGVTVFGDLTY
+425 NGRVTVFGSQTY
-437 TFAETDIPLP
+437 TFAATDIPLP
-447 TDAQGDFDVVESLLL
+447 TDAQGDFDVVEALLL
-462 IVPDEDAFMAFYAAQ
+462 ILPDEDAFMELYTVQ
-477 NAAYGKASSR
+477 QEAYGSTSSR
-487 ISTTF
+487 ISTTY
-492 AFDTALDDAETSALG
+492 AFDTALPDEETSALG

-535 LTAGFLFLGV
+535 LTAGFLFLGI
-545 MLSAAFLCATVL
+545 MLSAAFLCAAVL

-621 TAFGLFNT
+621 TVFGLFNT

-639 FGAFSLLYV
+639 YGAFSLLYV

>member
-64 VVVMALFS
+64 VIVMALFS
-72 TLFLLY
+72 ALFLLY

-114 CAVLCIGVGLA
+114 CAGICIGAGLA
-125 LGVLTSKAFQLALL
+125 LGVLSSKAFQLSLL
-139 RLRGSPVSPDFTV
+139 RLMGSPVSPDFTV

-158 TTALSFLAVFLLIFL
+158 TTALSFLAIFLLIFL
-173 RGAVSVLRSN
+173 RGAVSVLRCN
-183 PVELMRKSR
+183 TVELMRASR
-192 AGEKPPRANA
+192 SGEKPPRANA

-235 VLLVIGGTFEC
+235 VLLVIGGTFQC
-246 FSSASVFFLRLLQGN
+246 FSSASVFFLRLLQSN
-261 KNYYYKPN
+261 KGYYYKPN

-298 LVILSCVTCLYAGTQ
+298 LVILSSVTCLYAGTQ

-333 PAADILSAP
+333 PAADALSAP
-342 IERALAKEGLT
+342 IGRALASEGLT
-353 PENVI
+353 AENVI

-363 GAAGRIDGDSILAE
+363 GAAGRIDGESILAD
-377 RDETFYADMD
+377 RDESFTDMD

-405 TSYTLA
+405 TSYVLA

-425 NGGVTVFGDLTY
+425 NGGVTVFGSLTY
-437 TFAETDIPLP
+437 TFAATDIPLP

-487 ISTTF
+487 ISTIY
-492 AFDTALDDAETSALG
+492 AFDTTLSDAETSALG

-520 IYRKVREDDRADYEG
+520 IYRKVREDNRGDYEG
-535 LTAGFLFLGV
+535 TTAGFLFLGI
-545 MLSAAFLCATVL
+545 MLSAAFLCAAVL

-598 FFLPLIVAGVHLA
+598 FFLPLVVAGVHLA

-621 TAFGLFNT
+621 TVFGLFNT

-639 FGAFSLLYV
+639 YGAFSLLYV

-667 AA
+667 AV

>member
-1 MKLSLYA
+1 
-8 RLAAQNIRKSR
+8 
-19 RLYVPYLLSGV
+19 
-30 CMVMIFYVLSALT
+30 
-43 GDPALLSMSGGAQMA
+43 
-58 MLLSLG
+58 
-64 VVVMALFS
+64 
-72 TLFLLY
+72 
-78 TSSFLMKQRGR
+78 
-89 ELSLYNM
+89 
-96 LGMSKRHIV
+96 
-105 CIVFFETLF
+105 
-114 CAVLCIGVGLA
+114 
-125 LGVLTSKAFQLALL
+125 
-139 RLRGSPVSPDFTV
+139 
-152 APSLLG
+152 
-158 TTALSFLAVFLLIFL
+158 
-173 RGAVSVLRSN
+173 
-183 PVELMRKSR
+183 
-192 AGEKPPRANA
+192 
-202 LKALLGIAMLA
+202 
-213 AGYVLALR
+213 
-221 VRNALSAFTMFFIA
+221 
-235 VLLVIGGTFEC
+235 
-246 FSSASVFFLRLLQGN
+246 
-261 KNYYYKPN
+261 
-269 HFISVSSMRYR
+269 
-280 MKRNGTSLAVI
+280 
-291 CILSTMV
+291 MV
-298 LVILSCVTCLYAGTQ
+298 LVILSSVTCLYAGTQ

-333 PAADILSAP
+333 PAADALSAP
-342 IERALAKEGLT
+342 IGRALASEGLT
-353 PENVI
+353 AENVI

-363 GAAGRIDGDSILAE
+363 GAAGRIDGESILAD
-377 RDETFYADMD
+377 RDESFTDMD

-405 TSYTLA
+405 TSYVLA

-425 NGGVTVFGDLTY
+425 NGGVTVFGSLTY
-437 TFAETDIPLP
+437 TFAATDIPLP

-487 ISTTF
+487 ISTIY
-492 AFDTALDDAETSALG
+492 AFDTTLSDAETSALG

-520 IYRKVREDDRADYEG
+520 IYRKVREDNRGDYEG
-535 LTAGFLFLGV
+535 TTAGFLFLGI
-545 MLSAAFLCATVL
+545 MLSAAFLCAAVL

-621 TAFGLFNT
+621 TVFGLFNT

-639 FGAFSLLYV
+639 YGAFSLLYV

>member
-64 VVVMALFS
+64 VIVMALFS
-72 TLFLLY
+72 ALFLLY

-114 CAVLCIGVGLA
+114 CAGICIGAGLA
-125 LGVLTSKAFQLALL
+125 LGVLSSKAFQLSLL
-139 RLRGSPVSPDFTV
+139 RLMSSPVSPDFTV

-158 TTALSFLAVFLLIFL
+158 TTALTFLAIFLLIFL
-173 RGAVSVLRSN
+173 RGAVSVLRCN
-183 PVELMRKSR
+183 PVELMRASR
-192 AGEKPPRANA
+192 SGEKPPRANA

-235 VLLVIGGTFEC
+235 VLLVIGGTFQC
-246 FSSASVFFLRLLQGN
+246 FSSASVFFLRLLQSN
-261 KNYYYKPN
+261 KGYYYKPN

-298 LVILSCVTCLYAGTQ
+298 LVILSSVTCLYAGTQ

-333 PAADILSAP
+333 PAADALSAP
-342 IERALAKEGLT
+342 VEQALSDEGLT

-358 SYRST
+358 SYRSFYI
-363 GAAGRIDGDSILAE
+363 AGQLDGDNVLAE
-377 RDETFYADMD
+377 RGGSITDID
-387 SIISI
+387 SVISI
-392 TVIPLADY
+392 TVMPLADY
-400 NAMCG
+400 NALCG

-425 NGGVTVFGDLTY
+425 NGRVTVFGSQTY
-437 TFAETDIPLP
+437 TFAATDIPLP
-447 TDAQGDFDVVESLLL
+447 TDAQGDFDVVEALLL
-462 IVPDEDAFMAFYAAQ
+462 ILPDEDAFMELYTVQ
-477 NAAYGKASSR
+477 QEAYGSTSSR
-487 ISTTF
+487 ISTTY
-492 AFDTALDDAETSALG
+492 AFDTALPDEETSALG

-535 LTAGFLFLGV
+535 LTAGFLFLGI
-545 MLSAAFLCATVL
+545 MLSAAFLCAAVL

-621 TAFGLFNT
+621 TVFGLFNT

-639 FGAFSLLYV
+639 YGAFSLLYV

>member
-58 MLLSLG
+58 MLLTLG
-64 VVVMALFS
+64 VYVMALFS
-72 TLFLLY
+72 ALFLLY

-114 CAVLCIGVGLA
+114 CAGICIGTGLA
-125 LGVLTSKAFQLALL
+125 LGVLSSKAFQLSLL
-139 RLRGSPVSPDFTV
+139 RLMGSPVSPDFTV

-158 TTALSFLAVFLLIFL
+158 TTALSFLAIFLLIFL

-183 PVELMRKSR
+183 PVELMRASR
-192 AGEKPPRANA
+192 SGEKPPRANA

-221 VRNALSAFTMFFIA
+221 VRNALSAFTMFFFA

-246 FSSASVFFLRLLQGN
+246 FSSASVFFLRLLQAN
-261 KNYYYKPN
+261 KAYYYRPN

-298 LVILSCVTCLYAGTQ
+298 LVILSSVTCLYAGTQ

-333 PAADILSAP
+333 PAADALSAP
-342 IERALAKEGLT
+342 VEQALSDEGLT

-358 SYRST
+358 SYRSFYI
-363 GAAGRIDGDSILAE
+363 AGQLDGDSVLAE
-377 RDETFYADMD
+377 RGGSITDID
-387 SIISI
+387 SVISI
-392 TVIPLADY
+392 TVMPLADY
-400 NAMCG
+400 NALCG

-425 NGGVTVFGDLTY
+425 NGRVTVFGSQTY
-437 TFAETDIPLP
+437 TFAATDIPLP
-447 TDAQGDFDVVESLLL
+447 TDAQGDFDVVEALLL
-462 IVPDEDAFMAFYAAQ
+462 ILPDEDAFMELYTVQ
-477 NAAYGKASSR
+477 QEAYGSTSSR
-487 ISTTF
+487 ISTTY
-492 AFDTALDDAETSALG
+492 AFDTALPDEETSALG

-535 LTAGFLFLGV
+535 LTAGFLFLGI
-545 MLSAAFLCATVL
+545 MLSAAFLCAAVL

-621 TAFGLFNT
+621 TVFGLFNT

-639 FGAFSLLYV
+639 YGAFSLLYV

>member
-64 VVVMALFS
+64 VIVMALFS
-72 TLFLLY
+72 ALFLLY

-114 CAVLCIGVGLA
+114 CAGICIGAGLA
-125 LGVLTSKAFQLALL
+125 LGVLSSKAFQLSLL
-139 RLRGSPVSPDFTV
+139 RLMGSPVSPDFTV

-158 TTALSFLAVFLLIFL
+158 TTALTFLAIFLLIFL

-183 PVELMRKSR
+183 PVELMRASR
-192 AGEKPPRANA
+192 SGEKPPRANA

-246 FSSASVFFLRLLQGN
+246 FSSASVFFLRLLQSN
-261 KNYYYKPN
+261 KGYYYKPN

-298 LVILSCVTCLYAGTQ
+298 LVILSSVTCLYAGTQ

-333 PAADILSAP
+333 PAADALSAP

-363 GAAGRIDGDSILAE
+363 GDAGRIDGESILAD
-377 RDETFYADMD
+377 RDESFTDMD

-405 TSYTLA
+405 TSYVLA

-425 NGGVTVFGDLTY
+425 NGGVTVFGSLTY
-437 TFAETDIPLP
+437 TFAATDIPLP

-487 ISTTF
+487 ISTIY
-492 AFDTALDDAETSALG
+492 AFDTTLSDAETSALG

-520 IYRKVREDDRADYEG
+520 IYRKVREDNRGDYEG
-535 LTAGFLFLGV
+535 TTAGFLFLGI
-545 MLSAAFLCATVL
+545 MLSAAFLCAAVL

-598 FFLPLIVAGVHLA
+598 FFLPLVVAGVHLA

-621 TAFGLFNT
+621 TVFGLFNT

-639 FGAFSLLYV
+639 YGAFSLLYV

>member
-64 VVVMALFS
+64 VIVMALFS
-72 TLFLLY
+72 ALFLLY

-114 CAVLCIGVGLA
+114 CAGICIAAGLA

-158 TTALSFLAVFLLIFL
+158 TTALSFLAIFLLIFL

-202 LKALLGIAMLA
+202 IKALLGIAMLA

-298 LVILSCVTCLYAGTQ
+298 LVILSSVTCLYAGTQ

-333 PAADILSAP
+333 PAADALSAP
-342 IERALAKEGLT
+342 VEQALSDEGLT

-358 SYRST
+358 SYRSFYI
-363 GAAGRIDGDSILAE
+363 AGQLDGDNVLAE
-377 RDETFYADMD
+377 RGGSITDID
-387 SIISI
+387 SVISI
-392 TVIPLADY
+392 TVMPLADY
-400 NAMCG
+400 NALCG

-425 NGGVTVFGDLTY
+425 NGRVTVFGSQTY
-437 TFAETDIPLP
+437 TFAATGIPLP
-447 TDAQGDFDVVESLLL
+447 TDAQGDFDVVEALLL
-462 IVPDEDAFMAFYAAQ
+462 ILPDEDAFIELYTVQ
-477 NAAYGKASSR
+477 QEAYGSTSSR
-487 ISTTF
+487 ISTTY
-492 AFDTALDDAETSALG
+492 AFDTALPDEETSALG

-535 LTAGFLFLGV
+535 LTAGFLFLGI
-545 MLSAAFLCATVL
+545 MLSAAFLCAAVL

-621 TAFGLFNT
+621 TVFGLFNT

-639 FGAFSLLYV
+639 YGAFSLLYV

>member
-64 VVVMALFS
+64 VYVMMLFS
-72 TLFLLY
+72 ALFLLY

-114 CAVLCIGVGLA
+114 CAGICIGAGLA
-125 LGVLTSKAFQLALL
+125 LGVLSSKAFQLSLL
-139 RLRGSPVSPDFTV
+139 RLMSSPVSPDFTV

-158 TTALSFLAVFLLIFL
+158 TTALTFLAIFLLIFL

-221 VRNALSAFTMFFIA
+221 VRNALSAVTVFFIA

-246 FSSASVFFLRLLQGN
+246 FSSASVFFLRLLQSN
-261 KNYYYKPN
+261 KGYYYKPN

-298 LVILSCVTCLYAGTQ
+298 LVILSSVTCLYAGTQ

-333 PAADILSAP
+333 PAADALSAP
-342 IERALAKEGLT
+342 VEQALSDEGLT

-358 SYRST
+358 SYRSFYI
-363 GAAGRIDGDSILAE
+363 AGQLDGDSVLAE
-377 RDETFYADMD
+377 RGGSITDID
-387 SIISI
+387 SVISI
-392 TVIPLADY
+392 TVMPLADY

-417 TGSLLHRL
+417 TGSLPHRL
-425 NGGVTVFGDLTY
+425 NGRVTVFGSQTY
-437 TFAETDIPLP
+437 TFAATDIPLP
-447 TDAQGDFDVVESLLL
+447 TDAQGDFDVVEALLL
-462 IVPDEDAFMAFYAAQ
+462 ILPDEDAFMELYTVQ
-477 NAAYGKASSR
+477 QEAYGSTSSR
-487 ISTTF
+487 ISTTY
-492 AFDTALDDAETSALG
+492 AFDTALPDEETSALG

-520 IYRKVREDDRADYEG
+520 IYRKVREDNRADYEG
-535 LTAGFLFLGV
+535 LTAGFLFLGI
-545 MLSAAFLCATVL
+545 MLSAAFLCAAVL

-581 LSLRMIRQSINS
+581 LSLKMIRQSINS

-598 FFLPLIVAGVHLA
+598 FFLPLVVAGVHLA

-621 TAFGLFNT
+621 TVFGLFNT

-639 FGAFSLLYV
+639 YGAFSLLYV

>member
-19 RLYVPYLLSGV
+19 RLYVPYLLSGI

-43 GDPALLSMSGGAQMA
+43 YDPALLSMSGGVEMA
-58 MLLSLG
+58 LLLALG

-78 TSSFLMKQRGR
+78 TSSFLMKQRSR

-96 LGMSKRHIV
+96 LGLGKRHIV

-114 CAVLCIGVGLA
+114 CAGICIGAGLA
-125 LGVLTSKAFQLALL
+125 LGVLSSKAFQLSLL
-139 RLRGSPVSPDFTV
+139 RLMGSPVSPDFTV

-202 LKALLGIAMLA
+202 IKALLGIAMLA

-320 PRQIEITHKSDEL
+320 PRQFEFSCRTSGL
-333 PAADILSAP
+333 PAADMLSAP
-342 IERALAKEGLT
+342 IKRALAAEGLT
-353 PENVI
+353 PENVYA
-358 SYRST
+358 YRSISV
-363 GAAGRIDGDSILAE
+363 AGQLDGDNVLAD
-377 RDETFYADMD
+377 RDETLVEMD
-387 SIISI
+387 NIVAI
-392 TVIPLADY
+392 TAIPLADY

-417 TGSLLHRL
+417 TGSLLPRL
-425 NGGVTVFGDLTY
+425 HGSITLFGSLSY
-437 TFAETDIPLP
+437 TLAATDIPLP
-447 TDAQGDFDVVESLLL
+447 PDATGDFDVVEALLL
-462 IVPDEDAFMAFYAAQ
+462 ILPDEASFLELIAAQ
-477 NAAYGKASSR
+477 QAVYGEKSSNT
-487 ISTTF
+487 ITTY
-492 AFDTALDDAETSALG
+492 AFDTALPAGEQSALG
-507 SRLAKAMQ
+507 DRLAQAMQ
-515 DEGID
+515 EAGLNV
-520 IYRKVREDDRADYEG
+520 YRTVREDDRADFEG

-621 TAFGLFNT
+621 MVFGLFNT
-629 RLFVTTVLVS
+629 RLFITTVLVS
-639 FGAFSLLYV
+639 FDVFSLLYV

>member
-64 VVVMALFS
+64 VIVMALFS
-72 TLFLLY
+72 ALFLFY

-114 CAVLCIGVGLA
+114 CAGICIGAGLA
-125 LGVLTSKAFQLALL
+125 LGVLSSKAFQLSLL
-139 RLRGSPVSPDFTV
+139 RLMGSPVSPDFTV

-158 TTALSFLAVFLLIFL
+158 TTALTFLAIFLLIFL
-173 RGAVSVLRSN
+173 RGAVSVLRCN
-183 PVELMRKSR
+183 PVELMRASR
-192 AGEKPPRANA
+192 SGEKPPRANA

-221 VRNALSAFTMFFIA
+221 VRNALSAVTVFFFA

-246 FSSASVFFLRLLQGN
+246 FSSASVFFLRLLQSN
-261 KNYYYKPN
+261 KGYYYKPN

-298 LVILSCVTCLYAGTQ
+298 LVILSSVTCLYAGTQ

-333 PAADILSAP
+333 PAADALSAP
-342 IERALAKEGLT
+342 VEQALSDEGLT

-358 SYRST
+358 SYRSFYI
-363 GAAGRIDGDSILAE
+363 AGQLDGDNVLAE
-377 RDETFYADMD
+377 RGGSITDID
-387 SIISI
+387 SVISI
-392 TVIPLADY
+392 TVMPLADY
-400 NAMCG
+400 NALCG

-425 NGGVTVFGDLTY
+425 NGRVTVFGSQTY
-437 TFAETDIPLP
+437 TFAATGIPLP
-447 TDAQGDFDVVESLLL
+447 TDAQGDFDVVEALLL
-462 IVPDEDAFMAFYAAQ
+462 ILPDEDAFMELYTVQ
-477 NAAYGKASSR
+477 QEAYGSTSSR
-487 ISTTF
+487 ISTTY
-492 AFDTALDDAETSALG
+492 AFDTALPDEETSALG

-520 IYRKVREDDRADYEG
+520 IYRKVREDNRADYEG
-535 LTAGFLFLGV
+535 TTAGFLFLGI
-545 MLSAAFLCATVL
+545 MLSAAFLCAAVL

-621 TAFGLFNT
+621 TVFGLFNT

-639 FGAFSLLYV
+639 YGAFSLLYV

>member
-58 MLLSLG
+58 MLLTLG
-64 VVVMALFS
+64 VYVMMLFS
-72 TLFLLY
+72 ALFLLY

-114 CAVLCIGVGLA
+114 CAGICIGAGLA
-125 LGVLTSKAFQLALL
+125 LGVLSSKAFQLSLL
-139 RLRGSPVSPDFTV
+139 RLMGSPVSPDFTV

-158 TTALSFLAVFLLIFL
+158 TTALTFLAIFLLIFL
-173 RGAVSVLRSN
+173 RGAVSVLRCN
-183 PVELMRKSR
+183 PVELMRASR
-192 AGEKPPRANA
+192 SGEKPPRANA

-235 VLLVIGGTFEC
+235 VLLVIGGTFQC
-246 FSSASVFFLRLLQGN
+246 FSSASVFFLRLLQSN
-261 KNYYYKPN
+261 KGYYYKPN

-298 LVILSCVTCLYAGTQ
+298 LVILSSVTCLYAGTQ

-333 PAADILSAP
+333 PAADALSAP
-342 IERALAKEGLT
+342 IGRALASEGLT
-353 PENVI
+353 AENVI

-363 GAAGRIDGDSILAE
+363 GAAGRIDGESILAD
-377 RDETFYADMD
+377 RDESFTDMD

-405 TSYTLA
+405 TSYVLA

-425 NGGVTVFGDLTY
+425 NGGVTVFGSLTY
-437 TFAETDIPLP
+437 TFAATDIPLP

-487 ISTTF
+487 ISTIY
-492 AFDTALDDAETSALG
+492 AFDTTLSDAETSALG

-520 IYRKVREDDRADYEG
+520 IYRKVREDNRGDYEG
-535 LTAGFLFLGV
+535 TTAGFLFLGI
-545 MLSAAFLCATVL
+545 MLSAAFLCAAVL

-598 FFLPLIVAGVHLA
+598 FFLPLVVAGVHLA

-621 TAFGLFNT
+621 TVFGLFNT

-639 FGAFSLLYV
+639 YGAFSLLYV

>member
-64 VVVMALFS
+64 VIVMALFS
-72 TLFLLY
+72 ALFLLY

-114 CAVLCIGVGLA
+114 CAGICIGAGLA
-125 LGVLTSKAFQLALL
+125 LGVLSSKAFQLSLL
-139 RLRGSPVSPDFTV
+139 RLMSSPVSPDFTV

-158 TTALSFLAVFLLIFL
+158 TTALSFLAIFLLIFL

-246 FSSASVFFLRLLQGN
+246 FSSASVFFLRLLQSN
-261 KNYYYKPN
+261 KSYYYKPN

-298 LVILSCVTCLYAGTQ
+298 LVILSSVTCLYAGTQ

-333 PAADILSAP
+333 PAADALSAP
-342 IERALAKEGLT
+342 VEQALSDEGLT

-358 SYRST
+358 SYRSFYI
-363 GAAGRIDGDSILAE
+363 AGQLDGDNVLAE
-377 RDETFYADMD
+377 RGGSITDID
-387 SIISI
+387 SVISI
-392 TVIPLADY
+392 TVMPLADY
-400 NAMCG
+400 NALCG

-425 NGGVTVFGDLTY
+425 NGRVTVFGSQTY
-437 TFAETDIPLP
+437 TFAATGIPLP
-447 TDAQGDFDVVESLLL
+447 TDAQGDFDVVEALLL
-462 IVPDEDAFMAFYAAQ
+462 ILPDEDAFIELYTVQ
-477 NAAYGKASSR
+477 QEAYGSTSSR
-487 ISTTF
+487 ISTTY
-492 AFDTALDDAETSALG
+492 AFDTALPDEETSALG

-535 LTAGFLFLGV
+535 LTAGFLFLGI
-545 MLSAAFLCATVL
+545 MLSAAFLCAAVL

-621 TAFGLFNT
+621 TVFGLFNT

-639 FGAFSLLYV
+639 YGAFSLLYV

>member
-58 MLLSLG
+58 MLLTLG
-64 VVVMALFS
+64 VYVMMLFS
-72 TLFLLY
+72 ALFLLY

-114 CAVLCIGVGLA
+114 CAGICIGAGLA
-125 LGVLTSKAFQLALL
+125 LGVLSSKAFQLSLL
-139 RLRGSPVSPDFTV
+139 RLMGSPVSPDFTV

-158 TTALSFLAVFLLIFL
+158 TTALTFLAIFLLIFL
-173 RGAVSVLRSN
+173 RGAVSVLRCN
-183 PVELMRKSR
+183 PVELMRASR
-192 AGEKPPRANA
+192 SGEKPPRANA

-235 VLLVIGGTFEC
+235 VLLVIGGTFQC
-246 FSSASVFFLRLLQGN
+246 FSSASVFFLRLLQSN
-261 KNYYYKPN
+261 KGYYYKPN

-298 LVILSCVTCLYAGTQ
+298 LVILSSVTCLYAGTQ

-333 PAADILSAP
+333 PAADALSAP
-342 IERALAKEGLT
+342 IGRALASEGLT
-353 PENVI
+353 AENVI

-363 GAAGRIDGDSILAE
+363 GAAGRIDGESILAD
-377 RDETFYADMD
+377 RDESFTDMD

-405 TSYTLA
+405 TSYVLA

-425 NGGVTVFGDLTY
+425 NGGVTVFGSLTY
-437 TFAETDIPLP
+437 TFAATDIPLP
-447 TDAQGDFDVVESLLL
+447 TDTQGDFDVVESLLL

-487 ISTTF
+487 ISTIY
-492 AFDTALDDAETSALG
+492 AFDTTLSDAETSALG

-520 IYRKVREDDRADYEG
+520 IYRKVREDNRGDYEG
-535 LTAGFLFLGV
+535 TTAGFLFLGI
-545 MLSAAFLCATVL
+545 MLSAAFLCAAVL

-598 FFLPLIVAGVHLA
+598 FFLPLVVAGVHLA

-621 TAFGLFNT
+621 TVFGLFNT

-639 FGAFSLLYV
+639 YGAFSLLYV

>member
-64 VVVMALFS
+64 VIVMALFS
-72 TLFLLY
+72 ALFLLY

-114 CAVLCIGVGLA
+114 CAGICIGAGLA
-125 LGVLTSKAFQLALL
+125 LGVLSSKAFQLSLL
-139 RLRGSPVSPDFTV
+139 RLMGSPVSPDFTV

-158 TTALSFLAVFLLIFL
+158 TTALSFLAIFLLIFL
-173 RGAVSVLRSN
+173 RGAVSVLRCN
-183 PVELMRKSR
+183 PVELMRASR
-192 AGEKPPRANA
+192 SGEKPPRANA

-235 VLLVIGGTFEC
+235 VLLVIGGTFQC
-246 FSSASVFFLRLLQGN
+246 FSSASVFFLRLLQSN
-261 KNYYYKPN
+261 KGYYYKPN

-298 LVILSCVTCLYAGTQ
+298 LVILSSVTCLYAGTQ

-333 PAADILSAP
+333 PAADALSAP
-342 IERALAKEGLT
+342 VEQALSDEGLT

-358 SYRST
+358 SYRSFYI
-363 GAAGRIDGDSILAE
+363 AGQLDGDNVLAE
-377 RDETFYADMD
+377 RGGSITDID
-387 SIISI
+387 SVISI
-392 TVIPLADY
+392 TVMPLADY

-425 NGGVTVFGDLTY
+425 NGRVTVFGSQTY
-437 TFAETDIPLP
+437 TFAATGIPLP
-447 TDAQGDFDVVESLLL
+447 TDAQGDFDVVEALLL
-462 IVPDEDAFMAFYAAQ
+462 ILPDEDAFMELYTVQ
-477 NAAYGKASSR
+477 QEAYGSTSSR
-487 ISTTF
+487 ISTTY
-492 AFDTALDDAETSALG
+492 AFDTALPDEETSALG

-535 LTAGFLFLGV
+535 LTAGFLFLGI
-545 MLSAAFLCATVL
+545 MLSAAFLCAAVL

-598 FFLPLIVAGVHLA
+598 FFLPLVVAGVHLA

-621 TAFGLFNT
+621 TVFGLFNT

-639 FGAFSLLYV
+639 YGAFSLLYV

>member
-64 VVVMALFS
+64 VIVMALFS
-72 TLFLLY
+72 ALFLLY

-114 CAVLCIGVGLA
+114 CAGICIGAGLA
-125 LGVLTSKAFQLALL
+125 LGVLSSKAFQLSLL
-139 RLRGSPVSPDFTV
+139 RLMSSPVSPDFTV

-158 TTALSFLAVFLLIFL
+158 TTALTFLAIFLLIFL
-173 RGAVSVLRSN
+173 RGAVSVLRCN
-183 PVELMRKSR
+183 PVELMRASR
-192 AGEKPPRANA
+192 SGEKPPRANA

-235 VLLVIGGTFEC
+235 VLLVIGGTFQC
-246 FSSASVFFLRLLQGN
+246 FSSASVFFLRLLQSN
-261 KNYYYKPN
+261 KGYYYKPN

-298 LVILSCVTCLYAGTQ
+298 LVILSSVTCLYAGTQ

-333 PAADILSAP
+333 PAADALSAP
-342 IERALAKEGLT
+342 IGRALASEGLT
-353 PENVI
+353 AENVI

-363 GAAGRIDGDSILAE
+363 GAAGRIDGESILAD
-377 RDETFYADMD
+377 RDESFTDMD

-405 TSYTLA
+405 TSYVLA

-425 NGGVTVFGDLTY
+425 NGGVTVFGSLTY
-437 TFAETDIPLP
+437 TFAATDIPLP

-487 ISTTF
+487 ISTIY
-492 AFDTALDDAETSALG
+492 AFDTTLSDAETSALG

-520 IYRKVREDDRADYEG
+520 IYRKVREDNRGDYEG
-535 LTAGFLFLGV
+535 TTAGFLFLGI
-545 MLSAAFLCATVL
+545 MLSAAFLCAAVL

-598 FFLPLIVAGVHLA
+598 FFLPLVVAGVHLA

-621 TAFGLFNT
+621 TVFGLFNT

-639 FGAFSLLYV
+639 YGAFSLLYV